1 MDVDDEYLDDPEFQL
16 LIQKYLKYLLESLRE
31 VKANLYNRD
40 FEKLRQFGH
49 NLKGV
54 AGGYGF
60 DELSKL
66 GGKIE
71 TVSSSENFDFLKNII
86 SDFEASLKKE
96 CQRFKRKLC

>member
-1 MDVDDEYLDDPEFQL
+1 MDIDDEYFNDPEFQL

-40 FEKLRQFGH
+40 FEKLCQFGH

-54 AGGYGF
+54 AGGYGL

-71 TVSSSENFDFLKNII
+71 TVSSSENFDFLKNLI
-86 SDFEASLKKE
+86 SDFEASLKK
-96 CQRFKRKLC
+96 RMPTV

>member
-1 MDVDDEYLDDPEFQL
+1 MDIDDEYFNDPEFQL

-71 TVSSSENFDFLKNII
+71 TVSSSENFDFLKNLI

>member
-66 GGKIE
+66 GSKIE
-71 TVSSSENFDFLKNII
+71 TASSSENVDFLKNLI
-86 SDFEASLKKE
+86 SDFEAGLEKGCKRFEKK
-96 CQRFKRKLC
+96 L